1 MIRIG
6 VLGLRGKMGKEL
18 QKAVRHSQFKKR
30 VKLVTSVTDVP
41 DLWIEFSSP
50 AGALELCEK
59 IALSGKQIPLLV
71 GSTGWST
78 AQSKKLV
85 IFAKKFP
92 ILRASNFSFGIQL
105 CRITLL
111 LWKSYP
117 EIKTWK
123 LKIRDLHHSEK
134 KDAPSGT
141 ALTLREA
148 FGREVPITSLRKG
161 KFVGTHEMIFE
172 SESEILKLIHEA
184 KHRSVFAEGAL
195 EAAIQLAGASKLPK
209 RLLSLDDLYLRRKA

>member
-1 MIRIG
+1 MMIRIG
-6 VLGLRGKMGKEL
+6 VLGLKGKMGKEI
-18 QKAVRHSQFKKR
+18 QKASSRSQFKKR
-30 VKLVTSVTDVP
+30 VKLVTDDP

-50 AGALELCEK
+50 AGALELCQR
-59 IALSGKQIPLLV
+59 IVAGGKRVPLLV
-71 GSTGWST
+71 GSTGWSP
-78 AQSKKLV
+78 AESKKLSS
-85 IFAKKFP
+85 FAKKFP

-141 ALTLREA
+141 ALTLRKA
-148 FGREVPITSLRKG
+148 IGREVPITSIREG

-172 SESEILKLIHEA
+172 SDSEILKLIHEA
-184 KHRSVFAEGAL
+184 KRRSVFAEGAL
-195 EAAIQLAGASKLPK
+195 EAAIQLAGASKYPK